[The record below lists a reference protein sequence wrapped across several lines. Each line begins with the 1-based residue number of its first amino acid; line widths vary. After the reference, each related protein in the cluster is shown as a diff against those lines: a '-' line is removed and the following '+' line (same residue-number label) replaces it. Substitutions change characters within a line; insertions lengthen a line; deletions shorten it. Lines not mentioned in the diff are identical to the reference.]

1 MEGKILKDRVVV
13 WDIEKGKDIFERDYF
28 GKIVNERLELALL
41 EAAFLAETGK
51 LSVKKG
57 GKKLDLDSFKEYCRK
72 IDHRF
77 DLRYA
82 VYKDLRSRELPTR
95 TGFKFGCDFR
105 VYAKGVKPIKRGP
118 KAAHEHT
125 KWVVFSVPEGY
136 KFSFQELS
144 RAVRLAH
151 NIRANML
158 WAVVSEDGSVKYY
171 SVTFFKP

>member
-13 WDIEKGKDIFERDYF
+13 WKVDEAKDVFERDYF
-28 GKIVNERLELALL
+28 GKIIGERLELALL
-41 EAAFLAETGK
+41 EAVFLVEKDK
-51 LSVKKG
+51 LNVKKG
-57 GKKLDLDSFKEYCRK
+57 GKKLDLDSFKEYCGK

-82 VYKDLRSRELPTR
+82 VYRDLRSKELPTR

-125 KWVVFSVPEGY
+125 KWVVFSVEEGY

-158 WAVVSEDGSVKYY
+158 WAVVSKDSSVKYY